1 MSIRTVRVGSSQPG
15 GRRAENQQTDGF
27 PNSDP
32 LMLPGSTSLN
42 RVSENSIRTEVRL
55 LDHMG
60 SPLQDHKAIENS
72 LRVTVTPLQPGEG
85 TRSPSH

>member
-1 MSIRTVRVGSSQPG
+1 MSSRTVRAGSSQSG
-15 GRRAENQQTDGF
+15 GKRAENQQTDGF
-27 PNSDP
+27 PNPDP

-42 RVSENSIRTEVRL
+42 GVSENSIRTEVRL

-85 TRSPSH
+85 TRPPSH